1 MDHQGLAVTLLT
13 EAPSAS
19 HQPIPAESH
28 RDRNIRWI
36 RDHRLPSRVLII
48 FALVV
53 LALSAV
59 FPLYFMVQAALRTQA
74 QWNQSEMAFP
84 TSLSL
89 STLKQ
94 VWMGGDVG
102 VFLRNSTVITVGST
116 VLSIVVSTMA
126 GFSFSKIRW
135 RFSGTVYYFIL
146 AWLALPPVVLI
157 VPIYIE
163 MVELHLIN
171 TYFSVILLYTAFNIP
186 FNTFLM
192 TAFFRALPDDLIE
205 AARLDGAS
213 PNQVFLHVLVPLAKP
228 ALGTLAIFNILYA
241 WNEFI
246 FALLLLSSN
255 GVKTLTVGVLQLQG
269 RYTTDYPVIMAGLLV
284 ASIPVVIAYLFF
296 QKYLIRGIVSGA
308 VR

>member
-1 MDHQGLAVTLLT
+1 MTLLT
-13 EAPSAS
+13 KTEPAAGQAAPSQS
-19 HQPIPAESH
+19 GRS
-28 RDRNIRWI
+28 RNVRWG

-48 FALVV
+48 LALAV
-53 LALSAV
+53 LAISAV
-59 FPLYFMVQAALRTQA
+59 FPLYFMVQAAFRTQA
-74 QWNQSEMAFP
+74 QWNSSELAFP

-102 VFLRNSTVITVGST
+102 IFLRNSTVITVGST

-126 GFSFSKIRW
+126 GFSFSKLRW
-135 RFSGTVYYFIL
+135 PFSGVVYYFIL

-171 TYFSVILLYTAFNIP
+171 TYYSVILLYTAFNIP

-213 PNQVFLHVLVPLAKP
+213 PHQVFLRVLVPMARP

-246 FALLLLSSN
+246 FALLLLSN
-255 GVKTLTVGVLQLQG
+255 NNVKTLTVGVLQLQG
-269 RYTTDYPVIMAGLLV
+269 RYTTDYPVIMAGLLI
-284 ASIPVVIAYLFF
+284 ASIPVVVAYLFF
-296 QKYLIRGIVSGA
+296 QKFLVRGIVSGA

>member
-1 MDHQGLAVTLLT
+1 MA
-13 EAPSAS
+13 EAPPEADEAAQTRSRSAG
-19 HQPIPAESH
+19 
-28 RDRNIRWI
+28 NIRWT
-36 RDHRLPSRVLII
+36 RDHRLPSRVLIM
-48 FALVV
+48 LGLGV

-59 FPLYFMVQAALRTQA
+59 FPLYFMVQAAFRTQA
-74 QWNQSEMAFP
+74 QWNQSELAFP

-116 VLSIVVSTMA
+116 ILSIVVSTMA
-126 GFSFSKIRW
+126 GFSFSKFRW
-135 RFSGTVYYFIL
+135 RFSGVVYYFIL

-171 TYFSVILLYTAFNIP
+171 TYYSVILLYTAFNIP

-213 PNQVFLHVLVPLAKP
+213 PHQVFMRVLVPLAKP

-246 FALLLLSSN
+246 FALLLLGSN
-255 GVKTLTVGVLQLQG
+255 SVKTLTVGVLQLQG
-269 RYTTDYPVIMAGLLV
+269 RYTIDYPVIMAGLLV
-284 ASIPVVIAYLFF
+284 ASIPVVVAYLFF
-296 QKYLIRGIVSGA
+296 QKFLVRGIVSGA

>member
-1 MDHQGLAVTLLT
+1 MSSLTDAPPVIDQPALAK
-13 EAPSAS
+13 S
-19 HQPIPAESH
+19 HA
-28 RDRNIRWI
+28 DRNIRWT

-48 FALVV
+48 LALGV

-59 FPLYFMVQAALRTQA
+59 FPLYFMVQAAFRTQA

-116 VLSIVVSTMA
+116 VLSIIVSTMA
-126 GFSFSKIRW
+126 GFSFSKVRW
-135 RFSGTVYYFIL
+135 RLSGVVYYFIL

-163 MVELHLIN
+163 MVQLHLIN
-171 TYFSVILLYTAFNIP
+171 TYLSVILLYTAFNIP

-205 AARLDGAS
+205 AARLDGAN
-213 PNQVFLHVLVPLAKP
+213 PHQIFVRVLVPLAKP

-284 ASIPVVIAYLFF
+284 ASIPVVVAYLFF
-296 QKYLIRGIVSGA
+296 QKFLVRGIVSGA

>member
-1 MDHQGLAVTLLT
+1 MTLVTETQPAVQQATT
-13 EAPSAS
+13 AQSGRS
-19 HQPIPAESH
+19 Q
-28 RDRNIRWI
+28 NVRWK
-36 RDHRLPSRVLII
+36 RDHRLPSRVVILV
-48 FALVV
+48 ALAV
-53 LALSAV
+53 LAVSAI
-59 FPLYFMVQAALRTQA
+59 FPLYFMVQAAFRTQA
-74 QWNQSEMAFP
+74 QWNSSELAFP

-116 VLSIVVSTMA
+116 VLSIIVSTMA

-135 RFSGTVYYFIL
+135 RFSGFVYYFIL

-171 TYFSVILLYTAFNIP
+171 TYFSVILLYTAFNVP

-192 TAFFRALPDDLIE
+192 TAFFRALPDELIE
-205 AARLDGAS
+205 AARLDGAT
-213 PNQVFLHVLVPLAKP
+213 PHQVFLRVLVPMAKP

-255 GVKTLTVGVLQLQG
+255 SVKTLTVGVLQLQG

-284 ASIPVVIAYLFF
+284 ASIPVVVAYLFF
-296 QKYLIRGIVSGA
+296 QKFLVRGIVSGA

>member
-1 MDHQGLAVTLLT
+1 VTPLT
-13 EAPSAS
+13 ETPPAIQ
-19 HQPIPAESH
+19 QPTLPKPR
-28 RDRNIRWI
+28 RDRNIRWS
-36 RDHRLPSRVLII
+36 RDHQMLSRVLII
-48 FALVV
+48 FALGV

-59 FPLYFMVQAALRTQA
+59 FPLYFMVQAAFRTQA
-74 QWNQSEMAFP
+74 QWNHSEMAFP
-84 TSLSL
+84 TSLSF
-89 STLKQ
+89 STLTQ

-126 GFSFSKIRW
+126 GFSFSRIPW
-135 RFSGTVYYFIL
+135 RFNGVVYYFVL

-171 TYFSVILLYTAFNIP
+171 TYFSVIFLYTAFNIP

-205 AARLDGAS
+205 AARLDGAN
-213 PNQVFLHVLVPLAKP
+213 PHQVFLRVLVPLAKP

-246 FALLLLSSN
+246 FALLLLSPN
-255 GVKTLTVGVLQLQG
+255 NVKTLTVGVLQLQG

-284 ASIPVVIAYLFF
+284 ASIPVVVAYLFF
-296 QKYLIRGIVSGA
+296 QKFLVRGIVSGA